1 MIRFPS
7 QIKKI
12 TGEQTGTI
20 EGEAKDDQQMKLEAG
35 QTINESA
42 NWLGTKKKLR
52 AVCSML
58 QQNSNSFSRLRNL
71 VQVRTHLKVGL
82 GS

>member
-42 NWLGTKKKLR
+42 NWLGMKKKLR